1 MSTNM
6 QNVTT
11 KTPDTAPSSGKT
23 GSGMGLNLSS
33 GMEAA
38 VTAALSYLEQ
48 ILCDINNKE
57 LQEYQGMATAN
68 QMASQ
73 YSAQNTIKAG
83 EEMFIEA
90 LAQGLGS
97 VVGSGISLGTMG
109 IAELRD
115 PNKAE
120 LAKVDQEVEGVQNY
134 QKAIPKEFKPTV
146 DERTKT
152 PNAEPQV
159 QGAQTQEEAAAAQAK
174 VDHANEVQ
182 GRLKELTKETKFT
195 DDKGKALV
203 AERKVGDATQNDSD
217 LIGAMDKKQ
226 ATELKDALNN
236 RLDKLSEQRQ
246 GIANKQS
253 ARRQTFST
261 VGQSL
266 GTVVSGSANAG
277 ASIEK
282 KKQAESQAASALS
295 NSASQGM
302 QSIMAQL
309 LKTANDAL
317 SQAQQTIQT
326 FATISNG
333 NKFQG

>member
-134 QKAIPKEFKPTV
+134 QKRFRKNSNLPLMKERKRQMQNLKYRV
-146 DERTKT
+146 
-152 PNAEPQV
+152 
-159 QGAQTQEEAAAAQAK
+159 
-174 VDHANEVQ
+174 H
-182 GRLKELTKETKFT
+182 RLKKKLLQLKQKWIMLTKFKEDLKSLRKKLNSLMTK
-195 DDKGKALV
+195 
-203 AERKVGDATQNDSD
+203 ER
-217 LIGAMDKKQ
+217 
-226 ATELKDALNN
+226 
-236 RLDKLSEQRQ
+236 
-246 GIANKQS
+246 
-253 ARRQTFST
+253 
-261 VGQSL
+261 
-266 GTVVSGSANAG
+266 
-277 ASIEK
+277 
-282 KKQAESQAASALS
+282 
-295 NSASQGM
+295 
-302 QSIMAQL
+302 L
-309 LKTANDAL
+309 L
-317 SQAQQTIQT
+317 
-326 FATISNG
+326 
-333 NKFQG
+333 